1 MKPSLN
7 KSILAGVALAALAIP
22 VTRGE
27 TPATISVE
35 GRGLPQMGGIVRDGD
50 KVDWGF
56 ANFVAFGPGWAYT
69 AQDYA
74 AKELKKDTVE
84 DQALGRGL
92 LYTGK
97 IWAGSRGLAFR
108 EEFFDVSK
116 GGDAKARV
124 RWTISSQDGKPM
136 QLERAYVRFPLALA
150 DFAGGT
156 ISGKPIPAAYEKE
169 WISAGEN
176 KGAIEAVSKDG
187 GKILRLAVSKGNA
200 VLWDGRSQKQPL
212 DRFELCVD
220 FPDAKGAASSTIEF
234 DLSGA
239 FADSLGKKPGRVELG
254 LPPPPMKIVAGDKW
268 VVFPWTNDVKRGS
281 ILDFSK
287 VLQRDAPAGQFG
299 FARVS
304 PEATSCSRRTR
315 RRCRAAL

>member
-56 ANFVAFGPGWAYT
+56 ANFVAFGPGWTYT

-92 LYTGK
+92 LYIGK

-116 GGDAKARV
+116 DGD
-124 RWTISSQDGKPM
+124 
-136 QLERAYVRFPLALA
+136 
-150 DFAGGT
+150 
-156 ISGKPIPAAYEKE
+156 
-169 WISAGEN
+169 
-176 KGAIEAVSKDG
+176 
-187 GKILRLAVSKGNA
+187 A
-200 VLWDGRSQKQPL
+200 VLWDGRSQKQPIE
-212 DRFELCVD
+212 RFELRVD
-220 FPDAKGAASSTIEF
+220 FPDAKDAASSTIEF

-239 FADSLGKKPGRVELG
+239 FADSHGKKPGRVEFG